1 MAAGGVNKVILIG
14 NLGAD
19 PELRYTPGGQAV
31 CDIRLATN
39 ESWTD
44 KSGQKQERTEWHR
57 VVMWGKPAEICKQY
71 LTKGQKLFIEGRL
84 QTRSWDDKEGNKRY
98 STEIVATDFMFL
110 GGGGERGAGAGA
122 FEPRAGRAGGFRG
135 RGGDAGSGDAEYG
148 AGPAVRGRGAE
159 AGAGGNDSEFGGASM
174 RGRGGG
180 PNGPGFDDSPPAGAG
195 GADDYSGGAAPRGGA
210 DDDIPF

>member
-31 CDIRLATN
+31 CDVRLATN

-44 KSGQKQERTEWHR
+44 KNGQKQERTEWHR
-57 VVMWGKPAEICKQY
+57 VVLWGKPAEIVKQY
-71 LTKGQKLFIEGRL
+71 CTKGQKLFIEGRL

-98 STEIVATDFMFL
+98 STEIVANDFMFL
-110 GGGGERGAGAGA
+110 GGGGPGASA
-122 FEPRAGRAGGFRG
+122 RTGG
-135 RGGDAGSGDAEYG
+135 
-148 AGPAVRGRGAE
+148 
-159 AGAGGNDSEFGGASM
+159 GAGGDRPSYGERGGGGGGGGGGGYRNGSA
-174 RGRGGG
+174 GRGGG
-180 PNGPGFDDSPPAGAG
+180 DDMGPPSDDFGPP
-195 GADDYSGGAAPRGGA
+195 SGGP

>member
-39 ESWTD
+39 EAWTD
-44 KSGQKQERTEWHR
+44 KNGQKQERTEWHR

-71 LTKGQKLFIEGRL
+71 LAKGQKLYIEGRL

-110 GGGGERGAGAGA
+110 GGGGERSAGAGG
-122 FEPRAGRAGGFRG
+122 FEPRASRGGGGFRG
-135 RGGDAGSGDAEYG
+135 RGGDAGGDEYG
-148 AGPAVRGRGAE
+148 GGPP
-159 AGAGGNDSEFGGASM
+159 M
-174 RGRGGG
+174 RSRGGG
-180 PNGPGFDDSPPAGAG
+180 PSGNGFDDSPPPPSATGEDFGGG
-195 GADDYSGGAAPRGGA
+195 GARGGA

>member
-19 PELRYTPGGQAV
+19 PELRYTSGGQAV
-31 CDIRLATN
+31 CDLRLATN

-71 LTKGQKLFIEGRL
+71 LTKGQKLYVEGRL

-98 STEIVATDFMFL
+98 STEIIGTDFMFL
-110 GGGGERGAGAGA
+110 GGGGGQARTGD
-122 FEPRAGRAGGFRG
+122 FEPRASRGPGG
-135 RGGDAGSGDAEYG
+135 GGG
-148 AGPAVRGRGAE
+148 GPARA
-159 AGAGGNDSEFGGASM
+159 
-174 RGRGGG
+174 RGGG
-180 PNGPGFDDSPPAGAG
+180 PAGPGFDDAPPPGPGFEDFGGGGGGGRGAP
-195 GADDYSGGAAPRGGA
+195 AQ